1 MSLPIT
7 LSSFVEI
14 NKSLVI
20 DEQATK
26 SRNIED
32 LKATWGGRFGHVS
45 QESFRDM
52 EYTLN
57 FDDIDWS
64 YIMEQGITRAA
75 EIFEQE
81 IRMKREQATY
91 QSFAVEAE
99 KLDDENRN
107 AQEAENLE
115 EMDEPVDSSSLTNNS
130 FTEDDEDV
138 KIIYAVSSLWLSD
151 GSDYKPGTTTAS
163 LPSIKYTT
171 KYVWCLSMCEIEIIV
186 TDKVKMNTTNVA
198 IKDLYDQAHNSIT
211 TRTIKY
217 TDLDT
222 RLKLSGLFNCTD
234 YEPRPI
240 SIGFVAEQATFSV
253 LA

>member
-99 KLDDENRN
+99 KVASHILKR
-107 AQEAENLE
+107 QLTAE
-115 EMDEPVDSSSLTNNS
+115 SS
-130 FTEDDEDV
+130 E
-138 KIIYAVSSLWLSD
+138 
-151 GSDYKPGTTTAS
+151 
-163 LPSIKYTT
+163 
-171 KYVWCLSMCEIEIIV
+171 
-186 TDKVKMNTTNVA
+186 
-198 IKDLYDQAHNSIT
+198 
-211 TRTIKY
+211 
-217 TDLDT
+217 
-222 RLKLSGLFNCTD
+222 
-234 YEPRPI
+234 
-240 SIGFVAEQATFSV
+240 
-253 LA
+253 